1 MSVPATEFP
10 KNAYRNPLDQVVKFL
25 DSKHGRS
32 WRIWEFRA
40 EGTGYKDED
49 VFGRI
54 FHAPFPDHHPPPFAL
69 VPAVLASMRNH
80 LKGEGRENAVA
91 VIHCKA
97 GKGRSGT
104 MSCAYLIGEE
114 GWSAEDALKHYTTV
128 RMRPGFGE
136 GVSIP
141 SQRRWTRYIERWARE
156 LNKKYLERTIRIEEV
171 HVHGLREGV
180 RVAIQGFVDE
190 GKEIKTYHTF
200 TRKEQITLSSNET
213 NSSKNAILKPKH
225 PVILPTNDINID
237 FERRNTA
244 AYGWSMVTSIAHV
257 WFNAYFE
264 GDEGSGLFE
273 IEWEAMD
280 GVKGTLRKGMRAFDR
295 LKVAWSVDRSAE
307 HIVREPSEG
316 EPIPQPRR
324 AETKPLNERDLGLK
338 WEDAIASSAS
348 GSGGGRG
355 VSLINSLELLK
366 AKDSQENHVNLATLP
381 LESREEPVKKKDR
394 RIDPMEGKKT
404 SHGLEYS

>member
-1 MSVPATEFP
+1 MSVPAAEFP
-10 KNAYRNPLDQVVKFL
+10 KKAYRNPLDQVVKFL
-25 DSKHGRS
+25 DSKHGQG

-114 GWSAEDALKHYTTV
+114 GWSADDALKHYTTV

-156 LNKKYLERTIRIEEV
+156 LNKQYLERTIRIEEV
-171 HVHGLREGV
+171 HIHGLREGV

-200 TRKEQITLSSNET
+200 TLGEQIILDSNET
-213 NSSKNAILKPKH
+213 SSSRNAILKPKH
-225 PVILPTNDINID
+225 PVILPANDINID
-237 FERRNTA
+237 FEKRNIA

-264 GDEGSGLFE
+264 GGEDSGLFE

-280 GVKGTLRKGMRAFDR
+280 GIKGTLRKGMRAFDR
-295 LKVAWSVDRSAE
+295 LKVVWSVDRSTE

-324 AETKPLNERDLGLK
+324 AETKPLHERNLGLK
-338 WEDAIASSAS
+338 RKDDIASPAS
-348 GSGGGRG
+348 GSSGGSG
-355 VSLINSLELLK
+355 VSLVNSTELLK
-366 AKDSQENHVNLATLP
+366 TKDS
-381 LESREEPVKKKDR
+381 
-394 RIDPMEGKKT
+394 
-404 SHGLEYS
+404 